1 MTSHLLIGSERA
13 PLPNLVDLG
22 EADPDERLEVS
33 VLLRRRAR
41 DDLKAMVTKLTTGDR
56 SGGHM
61 DRAAFAARFGADPAD
76 AALVTPFASDNAL
89 TVVSQ
94 DLARRT
100 VILSGT
106 VKQFNQAFGVSL
118 RRMEHANGT
127 FRGRIGS
134 IHLTDALNGVV
145 EAVLG
150 LDNRPQARPHF
161 RVRRPRNEASGGD
174 PLAQD
179 TTATPTSYT
188 PTQLASLYGFPA
200 GDGAG
205 QSIGIIELGGG
216 YKPADL
222 AAYFAA
228 RSIAPAPTVVAVSV
242 DHGKNAPTGDANGPD
257 GEVMLDIE
265 VAGAIA
271 PGAKIVVYFA
281 PNTDAGF
288 IDAVTTAA
296 HDAVH
301 KPSVLSISWGGPE
314 SSWTAQSITALD
326 EAFQAAVAMGVTVC
340 VASGDS
346 GSSDGVNDG
355 VDHVDFPASS
365 PHVLACGG
373 TSVRASGGAIS
384 SETVWNDGATGGA
397 GGGGV
402 SATFSL
408 PTWQAGLVVTR
419 TSGGAT
425 PLNNRGVPDVA
436 ADADPETGYDVRV
449 DGDDTVIGGTSAVA
463 PLWAGLL
470 ARINASKGAAVGF
483 INADLY
489 ANRSAL
495 SDIVQGDNGDFVA
508 TPGWDGCTGLGS
520 PKGAAIADALIGR
533 G

>member
-1 MTSHLLIGSERA
+1 MASHPLIGSERVA
-13 PLPNLVDLG
+13 LPNIVDLG

-33 VLLRRRAR
+33 LLLRRKASE
-41 DDLKAMVTKLTTGDR
+41 DLKARVAKLATGDR
-56 SGGHM
+56 SVGHLS
-61 DRAAFAARFGADPAD
+61 RSAFAALFGADPAD
-76 AALVTPFASDNAL
+76 AALVTQFARDNAL
-89 TVVSQ
+89 AVVSE

-106 VKQFNQAFGVSL
+106 VKQFNHAFGVAL
-118 RRMEHANGT
+118 RRMEHPNGT
-127 FRGRIGS
+127 FRGRTGS
-134 IHLTDALNGVV
+134 VHLTDALNGVV

-161 RVRRPRNEASGGD
+161 RIRRPRSEASRSEF
-174 PLAQD
+174 LTQD
-179 TTATPTSYT
+179 TSPPPISYT
-188 PTQLASLYGFPA
+188 PAQLASLYGFPA

-205 QSIGIIELGGG
+205 QSIGLIELGGG

-222 AAYFAA
+222 KAYFAA
-228 RSIAPAPTVVAVSV
+228 QGVSPTPAVVAVSV
-242 DHGKNAPTGDANGPD
+242 DHGENKPTGDPNGPD

-265 VAGAIA
+265 VAGAVA
-271 PGAKIVVYFA
+271 PGAAIVVYFA

-288 IDAVTTAA
+288 IDAVTTAV
-296 HDAVH
+296 HDTAH

-314 SSWTAQSITALD
+314 SSWTAQSIAALD

-355 VDHVDFPASS
+355 ADHVDFPASS

-373 TSVRASGGAIS
+373 TSVRASGGSIS

-408 PTWQAGLVVTR
+408 PTWQAGLAVTR
-419 TSGGAT
+419 TSGGPM

-436 ADADPETGYDVRV
+436 ADADPETGYTVRV
-449 DGDDTVIGGTSAVA
+449 DGDDTVVGGTSAVA

-470 ARINASKGAAVGF
+470 ARINANKGAAVGF

-495 SDIVQGDNGDFVA
+495 SDIIHGDNGDFVA

-520 PKGAAIADALIGR
+520 PKGAAVANALVGVA
-533 G
+533 